1 MKLLTKKRCR
11 NHMKM
16 EKSVIFVTFF
26 IWKICENKYVKDKK
40 HCKTRNHCHYIEEHR
55 GAAHSICTLKY
66 NVSKKIPIDFHNGYN
81 YDYHF
86 IITEIAD
93 VKKRFT

>member
-1 MKLLTKKRCR
+1 
-11 NHMKM
+11 MKM